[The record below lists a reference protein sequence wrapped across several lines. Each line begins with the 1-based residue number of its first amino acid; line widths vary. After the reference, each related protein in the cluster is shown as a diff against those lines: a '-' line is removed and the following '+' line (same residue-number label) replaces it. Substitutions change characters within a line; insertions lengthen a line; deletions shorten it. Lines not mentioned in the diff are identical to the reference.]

1 MYTKKAT
8 KSLQGDADQ
17 DFGIWEESEEERR
30 VIHG

>member
-17 DFGIWEESEEERR
+17 DFDFWEESKEERR
-30 VIHG
+30 DIHG